1 MYTDLSPEDC
11 EKNLRTYLDIH
22 KDEFFGNINREV
34 ATIFVKTNENNY
46 WKPNLALRIERD
58 DNITAIRGIYG
69 PTSAVWTFFMFLYFL
84 FTVGWMVFFTLYYV
98 EKQINTQNYHWALP
112 CSFLVLVL
120 IGLTYAAARFGQFK
134 AKDEMTALRRFAEE
148 ATFPLEKD
156 E

>member
-1 MYTDLSPEDC
+1 MKETLNHIRNRPRFKMYTDLSPEDC
-11 EKNLRTYLDIH
+11 EKNLRAYLDIH

-84 FTVGWMVFFTLYYV
+84 FTYSST
-98 EKQINTQNYHWALP
+98 KP
-112 CSFLVLVL
+112 
-120 IGLTYAAARFGQFK
+120 K
-134 AKDEMTALRRFAEE
+134 
-148 ATFPLEKD
+148 
-156 E
+156 